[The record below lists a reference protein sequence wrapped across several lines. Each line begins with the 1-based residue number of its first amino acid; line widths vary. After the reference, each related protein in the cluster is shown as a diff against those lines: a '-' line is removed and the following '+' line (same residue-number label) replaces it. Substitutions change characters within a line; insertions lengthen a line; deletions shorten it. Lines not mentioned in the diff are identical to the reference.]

1 MPLSIIILAAGHG
14 TRMKSD
20 LPKVLQPLAGRPL
33 LAHVLDRSAVL
44 DADQVLVV
52 YGHGGSQ
59 VCEALPGYDVE
70 WILQAEQLGTGH
82 AVAQAM
88 PSVPD
93 ASNVLVLYGDVPL
106 IEATTLRDLI
116 DRAQTGCLVLL
127 SVILDDPSGYG
138 RIVRDDKGKVTC
150 IVEQKDANES
160 ELAISEVNTG
170 ILACD
175 AARLHG
181 WLNDLDTDN
190 AQGEYYL
197 TDVIAKAVSDEYPVV
212 AMSAPTESEVLGVND
227 KVQLAELEAENRR
240 QKAIAL
246 MRDGVTLLDPNRIDI
261 RGSLACGHDVSIDV
275 NAVFEGDV
283 VLGDGVVIESNVVI
297 RNSKLA
303 AGTVVH
309 ANTVIEDSD
318 IGPNC
323 ELGPFT
329 RVRPGTQ
336 LVEDVKL
343 GNFVEIK
350 KSRVEKG
357 SKVNHLSYV
366 GDTEIGEKVNVG
378 AGTITC
384 NYDGANKY
392 KTEIGDGAFIGSGV
406 NLVAPVK
413 IGKNATIG
421 AGSTISKDT
430 EPGELTVSRA
440 EQVTVKGWKRPQ
452 KR

>member
-1 MPLSIIILAAGHG
+1 
-14 TRMKSD
+14 MKSD
-20 LPKVLQPLAGRPL
+20 LPKVLQPLAGRAL
-33 LAHVLDRSAVL
+33 LAHVLERSAVL
-44 DADQVLVV
+44 NADQMLVV
-52 YGHGGSQ
+52 YGHGGPQ
-59 VCEALPGYDVE
+59 VCESLHGYEVE
-70 WILQAEQLGTGH
+70 WVLQAKQLGTGH

-88 PSVPD
+88 PLVPD
-93 ASNVLVLYGDVPL
+93 ANNVLVLYGDVPL
-106 IEATTLRDLI
+106 IEANTLRNLM

-127 SVILDDPSGYG
+127 SVILDNPSGYG
-138 RIVRDDKGKVTC
+138 RIVRDDKGNVTH
-150 IVEQKDANES
+150 IVEQKDASES
-160 ELAISEVNTG
+160 ELAIGEVNTG

-197 TDVIAKAVSDEYPVV
+197 TDVIAKAVTDKYPVV
-212 AMSAPTESEVLGVND
+212 AVTAPTEAEVLGVND

-240 QKAIAL
+240 QKAMAL
-246 MRDGVTLLDPNRIDI
+246 MRNGVTLLDPNRIDI
-261 RGSLACGHDVSIDV
+261 RGNLACGCDVSIDV

-283 VLGDGVVIESNVVI
+283 YLGDGVVIEPNVVI

-336 LVEDVKL
+336 LAENVKL

-350 KSRVEKG
+350 KSRVKKG

-366 GDTEIGEKVNVG
+366 GDTEIGEMVNIG

-413 IGKNATIG
+413 VGKDATIG
-421 AGSTISKDT
+421 AGSTISEDAK
-430 EPGELTVSRA
+430 PGQLTISRA
-440 EQVTVKGWKRPQ
+440 KQVTVKGWKRPQ
-452 KR
+452 KQ

>member
-1 MPLSIIILAAGHG
+1 
-14 TRMKSD
+14 MKSD
-20 LPKVLQPLAGRPL
+20 LPKVLQPLAGQAL
-33 LAHVLDRSAVL
+33 LAHVLDRSAAL
-44 DADQVLVV
+44 HADQVLVV

-59 VCEALPGYDVE
+59 VSESLHERAVE
-70 WILQAEQLGTGH
+70 WVLQPEQLGTGH

-88 PSVPD
+88 PSVSD
-93 ASNVLVLYGDVPL
+93 ANNVLVLYGDVPL
-106 IEATTLRDLI
+106 IEAKTLRDLV
-116 DRAQTGCLVLL
+116 DRAQTGCLAVL
-127 SVILDDPSGYG
+127 SVVLDDPSGYG
-138 RIVRDDKGKVTC
+138 RIVRDDEGGVIR
-150 IVEQKDANES
+150 IVEQNDADES
-160 ELAISEVNTG
+160 ELSINEANTG

-175 AARLHG
+175 ATRLHG
-181 WLNDLDTDN
+181 WLNDLDNDN

-197 TDVIAKAVSDEYPVV
+197 TDVIAKAVTDKYPVV
-212 AMSAPTESEVLGVND
+212 AVPAPTEAEVLGVND
-227 KVQLAELEAENRR
+227 KIQLAELEAENRR

-261 RGSLACGHDVSIDV
+261 RGSLDCGCDVSIDV
-275 NAVFEGDV
+275 NGVFEGDV
-283 VLGDGVVIESNVVI
+283 VLGDGVVIESNVII
-297 RNSKLA
+297 RNSRLA

-336 LVEDVKL
+336 LIENVKL

-350 KSRVEKG
+350 KSRVDKG

-366 GDTEIGEKVNVG
+366 GDTEIGEEVNIG

-406 NLVAPVK
+406 NLVAPVE

-421 AGSTISKDT
+421 AGSTICEDAA
-430 EPGELTVSRA
+430 PGELTVSRA
-440 EQVTVKGWKRPQ
+440 KQVTIKGWKRPQ